1 MITPGTRLVQNYL
14 SATQGQCR
22 PLLSALSKSRLCWVL
37 SVSKRLEEVWSL
49 PASLP
54 GPLAD
59 TCPAPLLCLLLLWM
73 LFYQRLSRGPTC
85 LLLLPG
91 EQAPGSAV
99 PPFFAHIFMH
109 TFCFLCCT
117 LQCTRDAL
125 TRQHREAISTLGLSI
140 CVLKPVPGYHYD
152 HTGFHQ
158 ISDSFG
164 PKAQQLVST

>member
-1 MITPGTRLVQNYL
+1 MSRIT
-14 SATQGQCR
+14 SAPPRANAGLCS
-22 PLLSALSKSRLCWVL
+22 LLFQRVGCAGF
-37 SVSKRLEEVWSL
+37 SVCPRGLREVWSL
-49 PASLP
+49 PPSLP

-91 EQAPGSAV
+91 EQAPRSAV
-99 PPFFAHIFMH
+99 PPFLAHIFMH

-125 TRQHREAISTLGLSI
+125 TQQHREAISTLGLSI
-140 CVLKPVPGYHYD
+140 RVLKPVPGYHYD